1 MFLVIGRWSAS
12 GDEAFDTETG
22 GAGEGEVTVVVVDGC
37 DGATSRVVEYRTG
50 SAGSAGGSTGGEGE
64 GGGAVTLGTGTVGIG
79 FVSCVRNNDEMGSM
93 GTRGGVD

>member
-37 DGATSRVVEYRTG
+37 DGATSRVEYRTG

-64 GGGAVTLGTGTVGIG
+64 GGGAVALGTGTVGIG
-79 FVSCVRNNDEMGSM
+79 FVSWVRNNEEMGSM
-93 GTRGGVD
+93 GTRGGID